1 MSATHWLYGLNAS
14 LDALYEPR
22 NRTAVSNDL
31 PWTAIQY
38 HGLAALVAESDLV
51 SVTKAHSDWTLSFSP
66 ADIVQIF
73 AGIEEITVLV
83 SSVEGE
89 ASPLYIDGT
98 DSVYLT
104 DYVHIKAEEL

>member
-1 MSATHWLYGLNAS
+1 MTATHWLYGLNAVA
-14 LDALYEPR
+14 DANERPR

-38 HGLAALVAESDLV
+38 HGLAALVAESDLI

-73 AGIEEITVLV
+73 DNGEEVTVLV

-89 ASPLYIDGT
+89 ASPNYIDAT
-98 DSVYLT
+98 DHVYVT
-104 DYVHIKAEEL
+104 DYVHIKAEDL